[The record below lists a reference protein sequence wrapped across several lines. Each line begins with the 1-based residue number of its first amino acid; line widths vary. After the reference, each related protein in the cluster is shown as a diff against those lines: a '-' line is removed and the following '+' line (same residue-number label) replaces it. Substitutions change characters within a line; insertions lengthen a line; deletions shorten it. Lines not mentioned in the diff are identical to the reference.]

1 MDIGRKHFFDGKSYG
16 VQLLYLLLFLLTG
29 LLIFSLL
36 AQGCAMLVWGDTSA
50 LTGKSQI
57 HYYWLTQLI
66 GSLGAW
72 LLPALIF
79 GFLATGTVYSYSK
92 ADKIP
97 NMKSVLLVIL
107 LALAILPVVG
117 VLAYWNEQIHL
128 PESMAGLEEVLHTME
143 DNSNKVLESLMSAQ
157 GVGVLL
163 ANILILGALPAICEE
178 FFFRGAMQPL
188 FERWT
193 GNKHIAIIITAFI
206 FSAVHFQFFG
216 FVPRFL
222 LGVYLGYLF
231 VWSRSI
237 WLSATAHF
245 MHNSLS
251 VIVAYFT
258 TQNGIDTDTM
268 GWGEYI
274 PHIIVSLFVVAYGIF
289 LLYKMR
295 VKEVCV
301 ESVGEKTIQE

>member
-1 MDIGRKHFFDGKSYG
+1 MTQEQAHFFEKRSYG
-16 VQLLYLLLFLLTG
+16 VQFIYMLFFLPTG

-36 AQGCAMLVWGDTSA
+36 AQGCAMLIWGNTSKLA
-50 LTGKSQI
+50 GEPQI

-66 GSLGAW
+66 GSLGTW
-72 LLPALIF
+72 LAPALLF
-79 GFLATGTVYSYSK
+79 SFLATGTVYTYSN
-92 ADKIP
+92 ADKTP
-97 NMKSVLLVIL
+97 KLKAVCLVIL
-107 LALAILPVVG
+107 MAVALLPVVG
-117 VLAYWNEQIHL
+117 VLAYWNEQVHL
-128 PESMAGLEEVLHTME
+128 PAALSQVEEIMRQMEESS
-143 DNSNKVLESLMSAQ
+143 DKVLELMISAQ
-157 GVGVLL
+157 GTGALL
-163 ANILILGALPAICEE
+163 ANILILGALPALCEE

-188 FERWT
+188 FEKWT
-193 GNKHIAIIITAFI
+193 GNKHTAVIITAFI

-251 VIVAYFT
+251 VIVSYFT

-301 ESVGEKTIQE
+301 ESVGEKTEME

>member
-1 MDIGRKHFFDGKSYG
+1 MRIVKRLSPSTYYAK
-16 VQLLYLLLFLLTG
+16 TR
-29 LLIFSLL
+29 LI
-36 AQGCAMLVWGDTSA
+36 T
-50 LTGKSQI
+50 
-57 HYYWLTQLI
+57 
-66 GSLGAW
+66 
-72 LLPALIF
+72 
-79 GFLATGTVYSYSK
+79 
-92 ADKIP
+92 
-97 NMKSVLLVIL
+97 
-107 LALAILPVVG
+107 
-117 VLAYWNEQIHL
+117 
-128 PESMAGLEEVLHTME
+128 LE
-143 DNSNKVLESLMSAQ
+143 
-157 GVGVLL
+157 
-163 ANILILGALPAICEE
+163 
-178 FFFRGAMQPL
+178 MQPL

-193 GNKHIAIIITAFI
+193 GNKHTAVIITAFI

-222 LGVYLGYLF
+222 LGFYLGYLF

-251 VIVAYFT
+251 VIIYYYT

-268 GWGEYI
+268 DWGAYI

-301 ESVGEKTIQE
+301 ESVGERQKWNKQRFVAVNNNSFKNCNQ

>member
-1 MDIGRKHFFDGKSYG
+1 MDIEQKHFFDKKSYG
-16 VQLLYLLLFLLTG
+16 VQFLYLLLFLLTG

-36 AQGCAMLVWGDTSA
+36 AHGCAVLVWGDTSA
-50 LTGKSQI
+50 LTGKTQI

-66 GSLGAW
+66 GALGTW
-72 LLPALIF
+72 LLPALLF

-92 ADKIP
+92 ADKLP
-97 NMKSVLLVIL
+97 KMKPVLLVIL
-107 LALAILPVVG
+107 LSVAILPVVA
-117 VLAYWNEQIHL
+117 VLAYWNEQVHL

-143 DNSNKVLESLMSAQ
+143 DNSNKVLELLMSVQ
-157 GVGVLL
+157 SIGVILV
-163 ANILILGALPAICEE
+163 NILILGVLPAICEE
-178 FFFRGAMQPL
+178 FFFRGAMQPV

-193 GNKHIAIIITAFI
+193 GNKHAAVIITAFI
-206 FSAVHFQFFG
+206 FSAIHFQFFG

-222 LGVYLGYLF
+222 IGVYLGYLF

-237 WLSATAHF
+237 WLPVTAHF
-245 MHNSLS
+245 MHNSLY
-251 VIVAYFT
+251 VIIYYYT

-268 GWGEYI
+268 DWGAYI

-289 LLYKMR
+289 LLYKMK

-301 ESVGEKTIQE
+301 ESVGEKTEME